1 MKKFFKAISALAL
14 TAGAA
19 YGAYTLYQKF
29 MEKEKNTEDSFDD
42 DFEEEHFKEGKG
54 KREYVTIDIE
64 DEDASI

>member
-1 MKKFFKAISALAL
+1 MKKFFKAVTTLAV

-19 YGAYTLYQKF
+19 YGAYTLYQKY
-29 MEKEKNTEDSFDD
+29 MDKNKKSEDSFDD
-42 DFEEEHFKEGKG
+42 DFEDEHFREGKG

>member
-1 MKKFFKAISALAL
+1 MKKFFKAMTTLAL

-19 YGAYTLYQKF
+19 YGAYTLYQKY
-29 MEKEKNTEDSFDD
+29 MEKEKNTEDSFDEE
-42 DFEEEHFKEGKG
+42 FEDEHFKEGHG